1 MAEATFTAVLDDG
14 SDLVINL
21 RNIAY
26 IRFIPATIGG
36 TPHAEIFFVGS
47 ESPLGVGENV
57 AKQLRKALLT

>member
-1 MAEATFTAVLDDG
+1 MRRSFGARTATSSTFRPVTFAISVTP
-14 SDLVINL
+14 I
-21 RNIAY
+21 
-26 IRFIPATIGG
+26 IPAKIGG